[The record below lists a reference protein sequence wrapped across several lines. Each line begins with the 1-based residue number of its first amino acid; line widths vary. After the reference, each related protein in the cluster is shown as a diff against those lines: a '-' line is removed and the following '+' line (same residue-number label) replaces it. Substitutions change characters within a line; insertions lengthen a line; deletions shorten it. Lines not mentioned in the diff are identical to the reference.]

1 MYIYMYL
8 YIICTILFS
17 RLFNC
22 CKFAECACMEVIDA
36 NPELYIYI
44 RKLVCRGCLVGGRG
58 VVVTTSASTVAAG

>member
-1 MYIYMYL
+1 MYL

-44 RKLVCRGCLVGGRG
+44 YGSWSVGVALLG
-58 VVVTTSASTVAAG
+58 VGVWW